1 MYIYIMRH
9 GETFWNKEG
18 RIQGSSD
25 IELTDFGVELA
36 ELSAEGFYRDGIR
49 FDRIYTSPFVRARK
63 TARLIADRNRSETA
77 PEPFFLVDDR
87 LREMCFGK
95 YEGLK
100 LALLKDYD
108 ENIVNC
114 FSHPDRYIPD
124 ETGESYEELFARI
137 DDFMMRELLPLEQ
150 YAALKN
156 VLVLCH
162 GTVIRAFLQ
171 RIDQFDMEDFWNV
184 RQPNCSINK
193 IELRDGVFTSIQK
206 QILYYESEE
215 LLHRGI
221 L

>member
-9 GETFWNKEG
+9 GETYWNKEG

-25 IELTDFGVELA
+25 IELTDFGIELA
-36 ELSAEGFYRDGIR
+36 ELSRDGFYGDGIR
-49 FDRIYTSPFVRARK
+49 FDRIYTSPYVRALR
-63 TARLIADRNRSETA
+63 TAQMIAEKNTSPNAAEPSFLI
-77 PEPFFLVDDR
+77 DDR

-100 LALLKDYD
+100 LNQLKDHD
-108 ENIVNC
+108 LNIVNC
-114 FSHPDRYIPD
+114 FSHPSLYVPD

-137 DDFMMRELLPLEQ
+137 DDFTEQILLPLEREPGIE
-150 YAALKN
+150 N

-162 GTVIRAFLQ
+162 GTVIRAFLKQ
-171 RIDQFDMEDFWNV
+171 INHIDMEDFWNV

-193 IELRDGVFTSIQK
+193 ILLQDGRFTSVK
-206 QILYYESEE
+206 ENILYYQSDE
-215 LLHRGI
+215 LMHRGI